1 MWNKLCCQFIRSWN
15 RDRYKKPSYVSR
27 IRPKGQSGNKD
38 EEIRRDD
45 GCRMEGGC
53 AAGKILNSFRISYLD
68 CTRDRKLSTTPSIIN
83 VYPGGF
89 NWSSSP
95 FDYRDPIF
103 HIPSYPFFPAISPSP
118 FFSRSYLALIRLVDS
133 ISMAFNLLWQTIMN
147 LIKPKRKARWRHI
160 TFKNVDVLK
169 MRDRKNFDM

>member
-1 MWNKLCCQFIRSWN
+1 M
-15 RDRYKKPSYVSR
+15 SR
-27 IRPKGQSGNKD
+27 VRPKGQSRNKD
-38 EEIRRDD
+38 EETRRWRDD
-45 GCRMEGGC
+45 GCTIERGY

-103 HIPSYPFFPAISPSP
+103 HIPSYLLLPCNSSPTP
-118 FFSRSYLALIRLVDS
+118 FFSCSYLALIRLVDS

-147 LIKPKRKARWRHI
+147 LIKLTRKAR
-160 TFKNVDVLK
+160 
-169 MRDRKNFDM
+169 

>member
-1 MWNKLCCQFIRSWN
+1 MLFLYKNVRNNNPYRYFVGIISIWNIHLKLRNWN
-15 RDRYKKPSYVSR
+15 RDQYKKPSYVSR
-27 IRPKGQSGNKD
+27 TKPKGQSGNKD
-38 EEIRRDD
+38 EETKGR
-45 GCRMEGGC
+45 CRKGGGC

-103 HIPSYPFFPAISPSP
+103 HILSYPLFTPQPPQPP
-118 FFSRSYLALIRLVDS
+118 FFSRSYLALIRLADS

-147 LIKPKRKARWRHI
+147 LIKPTRKAG
-160 TFKNVDVLK
+160 
-169 MRDRKNFDM
+169 

>member
-1 MWNKLCCQFIRSWN
+1 MLSWYFSYIFKWNSIIIFKKRLYQLLLAPYPFETSYIDNLFAAEIKIDIRSRFTCLEPGWRAN
-15 RDRYKKPSYVSR
+15 QG
-27 IRPKGQSGNKD
+27 IRTKR
-38 EEIRRDD
+38 RRDE
-45 GCRMEGGC
+45 GCRIGGGC

-103 HIPSYPFFPAISPSP
+103 HIPSYPFSPAISLTP
-118 FFSRSYLALIRLVDS
+118 FSAALIWPLS
-133 ISMAFNLLWQTIMN
+133 A
-147 LIKPKRKARWRHI
+147 
-160 TFKNVDVLK
+160 
-169 MRDRKNFDM
+169 